1 MSEVN
6 HNADRVFGM
15 STGPLA
21 VWHNGRADAELGRC
35 FEGGSDKTILAR
47 EMQPELKEVECYI
60 IE

>member
-21 VWHNGRADAELGRC
+21 VWHDKRADAELGRC

-47 EMQPELKEVECYI
+47 EM
-60 IE
+60 